1 MALPAPKPNWTRF
14 SRVVLSALALITGT
28 WLLSRLT
35 VEWQWFEQFGFQ
47 SVLLKRWL
55 YQLMAFAGVLGI
67 GLVLQL
73 KQLQRCWRL
82 RQSQERKELPIHP
95 VVQLENRS
103 LVLALVGLMVLL
115 IGSLGYLLIQ
125 ARGLISAPF
134 SGEVIT
140 GLSVLKDLPYLALMA
155 LMALLIPPLLAWP
168 LSTLRI
174 ILTAA
179 LVASAT
185 ALARGWSLWLPAL
198 LASPFGEGDPL
209 TGLDLSFTVL
219 QLPAIH
225 LLLSVA
231 IAQIAVGLA
240 ACLLLTLSEGTS
252 LSDLSFRGLSFQQ
265 QQVLQPQLALLAF
278 MAGLSSG
285 LAPFDLMVEGSG
297 VAAGA
302 GWVDLHVRL
311 PLRLLL
317 ALLLFLTAASLLV
330 PVPEGWL
337 RRGVL
342 IPLSITSL
350 TVPLS
355 EWVLA
360 PLAQR
365 FLVQPRELRLE
376 SPYLQRSIQATRK
389 AFGLERVRTLTLEP
403 RQRVTEADL
412 KSSPGTLDNIRLWD
426 SQPLI
431 AANRQLQQLR
441 LYYAFTTAAVDRYPL
456 QGLSPGD
463 TSQQV
468 LIAAREL
475 DSQALPKASRTW
487 LNKHL
492 VFTHGHGFTVSPVNA
507 AGTDG
512 LPLFFV
518 KDLGRGARVQGIP
531 QLGISDA
538 EAQQALPIGR
548 PSLYFSS
555 GPAPYAIAPTLV
567 KEFSYPEGDLNVY
580 THYDGTVGISLAQG
594 WQKLAAAIYL
604 QEPRILFTGSITPRS
619 LLLLRRKVNERL
631 EALAP
636 FLRFDSQPYLVT
648 TRIEKGKGYRPE
660 QHQYWMLDGFTK
672 SRSYPYSD
680 PNPKGLRYF
689 RNPVK
694 AVVDANDGRLWLY
707 VSEKDDPIL
716 KTWIKAFPELFQPIE
731 AMPKSLLQHIRVPQ
745 SQFDIQSE
753 RLLRYHVTDVRTF
766 YNGDDVWSVPLEIYG
781 NKTIPVQP
789 YYVTMELPGEKRS
802 EFVMLL
808 PFTPLRRTNLVGWLA
823 ARNDPPNYGELLLV
837 RFPQQRL
844 LLGPQQISALTDQDP
859 TISLQFGLWN
869 RMGSRLFR
877 GNMLVLPIGKG
888 LLYVEPIYL
897 ESSSNN
903 LPTLVRV
910 VVSDGQKFVMEKD
923 LRTALAKLVG
933 NGVIPSNDLAA
944 TERLLRQPGPD
955 PTIPLP

>member
-1 MALPAPKPNWTRF
+1 MSWRF
-14 SRVVLSALALITGT
+14 LRRLVLLALVLAGV
-28 WLLSRLT
+28 LGLASRLL
-35 VEWQWFEQFGFQ
+35 VEWQWFGQFGFQ
-47 SVLLKRWL
+47 TVLLRRWL
-55 YQLMAFAGVLGI
+55 LQMCAFALVLGL
-67 GLVLQL
+67 GSLLQL

-82 RQSQERKELPIHP
+82 REGRATKVLPPRPI
-95 VVQLENRS
+95 LRLGGTG
-103 LVLALVGLMVLL
+103 LVLTLIGLMVLL
-115 IGSLGYLLIQ
+115 GVGLIVLLVQ
-125 ARGLISAPF
+125 ARDLIAAPF

-140 GLSVLKDLPYLALMA
+140 GFSVLQSWPHPASLGAML
-155 LMALLIPPLLAWP
+155 LLIPPLFLWP
-168 LSTLRI
+168 LTTLRI

-179 LVASAT
+179 LAASAT

-209 TGLDLSFTVL
+209 TGMDLSFTVL
-219 QLPAIH
+219 RLPAIH

-231 IAQIAVGLA
+231 IAQIVVGLA

-252 LSDLSFRGLSFQQ
+252 LSDLAFPGLSRQQ
-265 QQVLQPQLALLAF
+265 QQVLQPQLAVLALA
-278 MAGLSSG
+278 AGVSNA
-285 LAPFDLMVEGSG
+285 LAPFDLMVAGSG

-311 PLRLLL
+311 PLRLILS
-317 ALLLFLTAASLLV
+317 LLLFLTATGLLV
-330 PVPEGWL
+330 PIPEGWL

-342 IPLSITSL
+342 IPLTLSTIS
-350 TVPLS
+350 VPLS

-365 FLVQPRELRLE
+365 FLVQPRELSLE
-376 SPYLQRSIQATRK
+376 SPYLQRTIQGTRK

-403 RQRVTEADL
+403 RQKVTRADL
-412 KSSPGTLDNIRLWD
+412 ASSPGTLDNIRLWD
-426 SQPLI
+426 SEPLL

-441 LYYAFTTAAVDRYPL
+441 LYYTFSSAAVDRYPL
-456 QGLSPGD
+456 QGLSPRD

-468 LIAAREL
+468 LISAREL
-475 DSQALPKASRTW
+475 DSQALPKGSRTW

-507 AGTDG
+507 AGPDG
-512 LPLFFV
+512 LPLFLV
-518 KDLGRGARVQGIP
+518 KDLGRSARVQGIP

-548 PSLYFSS
+548 TSLYFAS
-555 GPAPYAIAPTLV
+555 GPAPYAIAPTKV

-580 THYDGTVGISLAQG
+580 THYDGTVGVSLAQG
-594 WQKLAAAIYL
+594 WQKFAAAIYL
-604 QEPRILFTGSITPRS
+604 REPRLLFTGSLNSRS
-619 LLLLRRKVNERL
+619 LLLLRRRVNQRL
-631 EALAP
+631 QALAP
-636 FLRFDSQPYLVT
+636 FLSFESQPYLVT
-648 TRIEKGKGYRPE
+648 VRVPDGKGFRSQ
-660 QHQYWMLDGFTK
+660 QHQYWLLDGFTT

-680 PNPKGLRYF
+680 PNPQGLRYF

-694 AVVDANDGRLWLY
+694 AVVDAHDGRLWLY
-707 VSEKDDPIL
+707 VSDQDDPIL

-731 AMPKSLLQHIRVPQ
+731 AMPLALLRHIRVPQ
-745 SQFDIQSE
+745 RQFDIQSE

-781 NKTIPVQP
+781 NSNVAVRP
-789 YYVTMELPGEKRS
+789 YYVTMELPGESIS

-808 PFTPLRRTNLVGWLA
+808 PFTPLKRTNLVGWLA

-859 TISLQFGLWN
+859 AISLQFGLWN

-877 GNMLVLPIGKG
+877 GNMLVLPIGEG

-897 ESSSNN
+897 QSKNNN

-910 VVSDGQKFVMEKD
+910 VVTDGRRFVMERD
-923 LRTALAKLVG
+923 LRTALNKLV
-933 NGVIPSNDLAA
+933 S
-944 TERLLRQPGPD
+944 TSD
-955 PTIPLP
+955 PTPSPALGADLWSKPGQQPSLPLP

>member
-1 MALPAPKPNWTRF
+1 M
-14 SRVVLSALALITGT
+14 LSALALIGGT
-28 WLLSRLT
+28 WLWSRLV
-35 VEWQWFEQFGFQ
+35 VEWQWFAQFSFQ
-47 SVLLKRWL
+47 SVWLKRLWI
-55 YQLMAFAGVLGI
+55 QLLAFAGVLGI
-67 GLVLQL
+67 GLLLQL
-73 KQLQRCWRL
+73 KQLERCWRL
-82 RQSQERKELPIHP
+82 RENQSLRQLPPRPILR
-95 VVQLENRS
+95 LENS
-103 LVLALVGLMVLL
+103 TLVLTLVGLMVLL
-115 IGSLGYLLIQ
+115 IGGLGYLLIQ
-125 ARGLISAPF
+125 AKGLIAAPF

-140 GLSVLKDLPYLALMA
+140 GLSVLKDLPHLALLA

-168 LSTLRI
+168 LTSLKI
-174 ILTAA
+174 ILSAA
-179 LVASAT
+179 LAASAT

-198 LASPFGEGDPL
+198 LATPFGEADPL

-219 QLPAIH
+219 RLPAIH
-225 LLLSVA
+225 LLLSVV
-231 IAQIAVGLA
+231 IAQIAVGFA

-252 LSDLSFRGLSFQQ
+252 LSDLSFPGLSRQQ
-265 QQVLQPQLALLAF
+265 KEVLQPQLALLALVG
-278 MAGLSSG
+278 GLSSA

-317 ALLLFLTAASLLV
+317 ALLLFLTAASLVV
-330 PVPEGWL
+330 PVTERWL

-350 TVPLS
+350 TIPLS
-355 EWVLA
+355 EWVLT

-376 SPYLQRSIQATRK
+376 APYLQRSIRATRK
-389 AFGLERVRTLTLEP
+389 AFGLERVRSLTLEP
-403 RQRVTEADL
+403 RQKVSAADQA
-412 KSSPGTLDNIRLWD
+412 SSPGTLDNIRLWD

-441 LYYAFTTAAVDRYPL
+441 LYYTFSTAAVDRYPL

-475 DSQALPKASRTW
+475 DSQALPKGSRTW

-512 LPLFFV
+512 LPLYFV

-531 QLGISDA
+531 QLGISDQ
-538 EAQQALPIGR
+538 EAMKALPIGR

-555 GPAPYAIAPTLV
+555 GPTPYALAPTRV

-604 QEPRILFTGSITPRS
+604 YEPRILFTGSITPRS
-619 LLLLRRKVNERL
+619 LLLLRRQVNKRL

-636 FLRFDSQPYLVT
+636 FLSFESQPYLVT
-648 TRIEKGKGYRPE
+648 TRVSGEGGYRPE
-660 QHQYWMLDGFTK
+660 QHQYWLLDGFTK

-694 AVVDANDGRLWLY
+694 AVVDAHDGRLWLY
-707 VSEKDDPIL
+707 VTEKNDPVL
-716 KTWIKAFPELFQPIE
+716 RTWIKAFPELFQPLE
-731 AMPKSLLQHIRVPQ
+731 AMPKSLQQHIRVPQ

-781 NKTIPVQP
+781 NQTTPVQP
-789 YYVTMELPGEKRS
+789 YYVTMELPGESQS

-808 PFTPLRRTNLVGWLA
+808 PFTPLRRSNLVGWLA

-844 LLGPQQISALTDQDP
+844 LLGPQQVSALTDQDP

-897 ESSSNN
+897 ESSNNN

-910 VVSDGQKFVMEKD
+910 VVSDGRKFVMERD
-923 LRTALAKLVG
+923 LRTALSKLVG
-933 NGVIPSNDLAA
+933 TTEIRPGVVSA
-944 TERLLRQPGPD
+944 TEDLLRAGD
-955 PTIPLP
+955 AGSTPLP